1 MLPWWL
7 LIVAFVTG
15 ALAGTAGAIA
25 VRRRSDPERRLQRMR
40 RVLDRF
46 QGEVAQHFEESG
58 TLITRLR
65 ADVEQ
70 LYGHLERGAAELTT
84 EDATQARLRALE
96 RDTSVE

>member
-1 MLPWWL
+1 MLPWWWVL
-7 LIVAFVTG
+7 VAFAVG
-15 ALAGTAGAIA
+15 VLAGTGGAIA

-46 QGEVAQHFEESG
+46 QGDVAQHFEESG

-84 EDATQARLRALE
+84 EDAAQARLRALE
-96 RDTSVE
+96 RDTTVE